1 MDKNIKN
8 KLEQFQSYLKLAK
21 KKKLFIYK
29 FNNLTLENG
38 FELDYFST
46 KKKNNHKHWY
56 CLRKFSAPKVPR
68 RNF

>member
-8 KLEQFQSYLKLAK
+8 KLEQFKSYLKLAK

-38 FELDYFST
+38 LELDYFST
-46 KKKNNHKHWY
+46 KKKNK
-56 CLRKFSAPKVPR
+56 
-68 RNF
+68 

>member
-8 KLEQFQSYLKLAK
+8 KLEQFKSYLKLAK

-46 KKKNNHKHWY
+46 KKKISKNVNINY
-56 CLRKFSAPKVPR
+56 FRYP
-68 RNF
+68 NFVGKGI

>member
-46 KKKNNHKHWY
+46 KNVNINY
-56 CLRKFSAPKVPR
+56 FRYP
-68 RNF
+68 NFVGKGI